1 MNRETQI
8 LSMKVQPKTRWRIQQ
23 FVQDCVRTNI
33 QVKESDGAQSA
44 SRPYVSRSLLRY
56 YLHDGTDAFR
66 FELIGALSAMDLVEL
81 DGCWRTAKS
90 SIAGRKVRLDL
101 RQITD
106 VDDSGRQW
114 LTEMLTEGTEYIVSS
129 GFSEELA
136 EELCLP
142 ATLSLPGSPQHGLLS
157 WLKRWRGGSPAEP
170 AQKSEPK
177 PKGRPLPLT
186 RCDEVNG
193 S

>member
-8 LSMKVQPKTRWRIQQ
+8 LSTKVQPKTRWRIQQ

-33 QVKESDGAQSA
+33 QVKESSGAQSA
-44 SRPYVSRSLLRY
+44 SRPDVSRSLLRY

-66 FELIGALSAMDLVEL
+66 FELIGKLSAMDLAEL

-90 SIAGRKVRLDL
+90 SVAGRKLRLDL
-101 RQITD
+101 RQTVD

-114 LTEMLTEGTEYIVSS
+114 LTEMLAEGTEYVVSS
-129 GFSEELA
+129 GFSESLA
-136 EELCLP
+136 RELCLP
-142 ATLSLPGSPQHGLLS
+142 SIVFLPSSPQKNLS
-157 WLKRWRGGSPAEP
+157 WLRRWLGGSPAGP
-170 AQKSEPK
+170 AQRPEFNPRNS
-177 PKGRPLPLT
+177 PLPLT